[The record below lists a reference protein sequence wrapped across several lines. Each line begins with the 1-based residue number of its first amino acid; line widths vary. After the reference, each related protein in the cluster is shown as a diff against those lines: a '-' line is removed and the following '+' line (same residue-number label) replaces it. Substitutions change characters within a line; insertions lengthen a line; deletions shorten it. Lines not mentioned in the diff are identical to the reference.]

1 MRLRR
6 LVPTLGSLVALVSAC
21 ALENISTGTGKS
33 AAGDAGAAS
42 ADAGDAAP
50 AVQGAGCGV
59 EAESGLQLCAA
70 TSACP
75 TLAVDTNVFPSC
87 GFRIRGSVV
96 DLVCGCDGSICSM
109 GAYTTCAQASALLEA
124 QTQQQVCMQVAEGR
138 CAAAARPSST
148 SSSGSTCDRAC
159 LSECGGGGGCASL
172 CGC

>member
-1 MRLRR
+1 MGLRR
-6 LVPTLGSLVALVSAC
+6 LAPALTSLVVLVSAC

-33 AAGDAGAAS
+33 AGTDAGAAA
-42 ADAGDAAP
+42 ADGGDAAP

-87 GFRIRGSVV
+87 GFRIQGSVV

-138 CAAAARPSST
+138 CAAASRPSSP
-148 SSSGSTCDRAC
+148 SSGSTCNRAC
-159 LSECGGGGGCASL
+159 LSECGGGAGCASL